1 MKTRVLIG
9 ICRGIAIFPF
19 IIIIFLFQ
27 VNYALLNTFLSADYF
42 RQVFEKSGAPEFIA
56 RAVAVRIEDAG
67 SSAEKTKGG
76 GDDMAPKIKKALI
89 RSFDEDWLKTELS
102 KLFKESYS
110 YLAGEAE
117 KLPDINIEAVK
128 NNFVSLLT
136 EDAMER
142 NNAAKS
148 GISREKAE
156 TEVKKQLKIE
166 NVKDVIDLNF
176 LTLKLFG
183 NNGENPS
190 AAARE
195 MAIAYKRTILI
206 AIALLFAFTLLVLA
220 AASSNAKDFAA
231 RAALGFVV
239 GGLSGFVPG
248 MAGASLF
255 GLKRL
260 LDYFH
265 ATPVF
270 IDDALDIISIH
281 PFLRTFIGGFF
292 NILAVQGFIILILGI
307 LVFILSRFICF
318 RPRTEAAGGSGKAAH
333 PLMAPVFKAAA
344 ILALG
349 AAFYLALRPQLNI
362 LAEKA
367 ENIKIAAQASHG
379 FYKNEDLLEAVAELT
394 GADFLK
400 DIDKAVEVT
409 GE

>member
-1 MKTRVLIG
+1 MPRILRQGPPWDLSWAV
-9 ICRGIAIFPF
+9 CR
-19 IIIIFLFQ
+19 
-27 VNYALLNTFLSADYF
+27 ALY
-42 RQVFEKSGAPEFIA
+42 
-56 RAVAVRIEDAG
+56 
-67 SSAEKTKGG
+67 
-76 GDDMAPKIKKALI
+76 
-89 RSFDEDWLKTELS
+89 
-102 KLFKESYS
+102 
-110 YLAGEAE
+110 
-117 KLPDINIEAVK
+117 
-128 NNFVSLLT
+128 
-136 EDAMER
+136 
-142 NNAAKS
+142 
-148 GISREKAE
+148 
-156 TEVKKQLKIE
+156 
-166 NVKDVIDLNF
+166 
-176 LTLKLFG
+176 
-183 NNGENPS
+183 
-190 AAARE
+190 
-195 MAIAYKRTILI
+195 
-206 AIALLFAFTLLVLA
+206 
-220 AASSNAKDFAA
+220 
-231 RAALGFVV
+231 
-239 GGLSGFVPG
+239 PG